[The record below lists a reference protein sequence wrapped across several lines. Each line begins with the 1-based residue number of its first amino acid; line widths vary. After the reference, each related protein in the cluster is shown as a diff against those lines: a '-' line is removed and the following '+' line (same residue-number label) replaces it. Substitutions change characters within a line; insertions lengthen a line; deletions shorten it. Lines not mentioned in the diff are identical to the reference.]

1 MIKYDKE
8 DSINLI
14 WKTYILIVV
23 KLHILQT
30 HQFFCCFF
38 FFIVQFKIKMIL
50 VRSLFWKQNGDT
62 FLLSTLFSKR
72 KNNKYRQYIQV
83 PNNKVEVEAIQYIM
97 NILQGKEER
106 VTSWI

>member
-14 WKTYILIVV
+14 WKQITYSANPSVFL
-23 KLHILQT
+23 
-30 HQFFCCFF
+30 FSF